1 MKPNQKTKILFVL
14 PSLVPGGAERVISF
28 VANNIDRD
36 IFDPVLVIA
45 GFNKDNAYDV
55 SKTNTIYLK
64 KSRILTAIPF
74 IITTISRLKPDI
86 VVSSISHVNTAMS
99 IISPLF
105 RKTKFIGREST
116 VLSKRKN
123 EKKPRKWSP
132 AYFLPDGFKNLDKL
146 ICQSQDMAEDMIKN
160 YNVPKEK
167 TFVINNPISSL
178 PIIKKNRQRIG
189 QKRFITVGRLTEVK
203 GYERILEIL
212 SKLKTPFIYTIIG
225 NGNLKEQ
232 IFNKAKELEI
242 EKKIIHIEFSN
253 ELNKHFSENDIF
265 LQGSY
270 VEGFPNAVLE
280 SCVVGT
286 PVIAFNAPGGTKEI
300 ITNGVNGYIVENEQ
314 EFLEKLNE
322 EKVWDP
328 KIVRESVYKKFNSDK
343 ILKEYEDLFIG
354 VLKNN
359 SLSFKH

>member
-1 MKPNQKTKILFVL
+1 MKPNKKTKILFVL

-28 VANNIDRD
+28 VANNVDRK
-36 IFDPVLVIA
+36 IFEPVLVIA
-45 GFNKDNAYDV
+45 GFDKDIAYDV
-55 SKTNTIYLK
+55 SNTNTIYLK
-64 KSRILTAIPF
+64 KSRILTAIPS
-74 IITTISRLKPDI
+74 IITTILRLKPDI

-123 EKKPRKWSP
+123 EKKSRKWSP

-167 TFVINNPISSL
+167 TCVINNPISSL
-178 PIIKKNRQRIG
+178 PEVKENKPKANEKKY
-189 QKRFITVGRLTEVK
+189 ITVGRLTEVK

-212 SKLKTPFIYTIIG
+212 SKLKTPFVYTIIG
-225 NGNLKEQ
+225 NGSLKEQ
-232 IFNKAKELEI
+232 IFSKAKELGI
-242 EKKIIHIEFSN
+242 EKNIIHIEFSN
-253 ELNKHFSENDIF
+253 ELSKLFSENDVF

-270 VEGFPNAVLE
+270 VEGFPNAALE

-300 ITNGVNGYIVENEQ
+300 ITNGVNGYIVDNED

-322 EKVWDP
+322 DTVWDP
-328 KIVRESVYKKFNSDK
+328 KIVRETVYKKFNSEK
-343 ILKEYEDLFIG
+343 ILKEYENLFMEVI
-354 VLKNN
+354 K
-359 SLSFKH
+359 K

>member
-1 MKPNQKTKILFVL
+1 MKPNQKIKILFIL

-28 VANNIDRD
+28 IANNINRN
-36 IFDPVLVIA
+36 IFEPVLLIA
-45 GFNKDNAYDV
+45 GFDNNNAYDV

-64 KSRILTAIPF
+64 KSRILTAMPSVIT
-74 IITTISRLKPDI
+74 IILRLKPDI
-86 VVSSISHVNTAMS
+86 VVSSISHVNKAIS

-116 VLSKRKN
+116 VLSKRIN
-123 EKKPRKWSP
+123 EKKSRKWSP
-132 AYFLPDGFKNLDKL
+132 AYFLNDGFKNLDKL
-146 ICQSQDMAEDMIKN
+146 ICQSQDMAEDMIQN

-167 TFVINNPISSL
+167 TCVIHNPISSL
-178 PIIKKNRQRIG
+178 PELKENKQKTDE
-189 QKRFITVGRLTEVK
+189 KRFITVGRLTEVK

-225 NGNLKEQ
+225 NGSLKEQ
-232 IFNKAKELEI
+232 IFSKAKELGI
-242 EKKIIHIEFSN
+242 EKNITHVEFSN
-253 ELNKHFSENDIF
+253 ELGKYFSENDIF

-270 VEGFPNAVLE
+270 VEGFPNAALE

-300 ITNGVNGYIVENEQ
+300 INNGVNGYIVENQE

-322 EKVWDP
+322 NKTWDP
-328 KIVRESVYKKFNSDK
+328 NIIRDSVYKKFNSEK
-343 ILKEYEDLFIG
+343 ILKEYEDIFLE
-354 VLKNN
+354 VMVK
-359 SLSFKH
+359 

>member
-1 MKPNQKTKILFVL
+1 MESNQKTKILFVL

-28 VANNIDRD
+28 VANNIDRN
-36 IFDPVLVIA
+36 IFEPVLVIA
-45 GFNKDNAYDV
+45 GFDNDNAYDV

-64 KSRILTAIPF
+64 KSRILTAIPS
-74 IITTISRLKPDI
+74 IITTILRLKPDI

-123 EKKPRKWSP
+123 EKKSRKWSP

-167 TFVINNPISSL
+167 TCVINNPISSL
-178 PIIKKNRQRIG
+178 PKVKQNKPKENE
-189 QKRFITVGRLTEVK
+189 KRFITVGRLTEVK

-212 SKLKTPFIYTIIG
+212 SKLKTPFVYTIIG
-225 NGNLKEQ
+225 NGSLKEQ
-232 IFNKAKELEI
+232 IFSKAKELGI
-242 EKKIIHIEFSN
+242 EKNIIHIEFSN
-253 ELNKHFSENDIF
+253 ELGKHFSENDIF

-270 VEGFPNAVLE
+270 VEGFPNAALE

-300 ITNGVNGYIVENEQ
+300 IDNGVNGYIVENQE

-322 EKVWDP
+322 NKTWDP
-328 KIVRESVYKKFNSDK
+328 NIIRDSVYKKFNSEK
-343 ILKEYEDLFIG
+343 ILKEYEDLFLEVI
-354 VLKNN
+354 K
-359 SLSFKH
+359 K